1 METMPAQFFT
11 HVGFTAPRLH
21 PARPPRKDLFFC
33 HRFQATVYSRLEAVI
48 KVSAQLLFPQDSGG
62 ERSDLCHRL
71 VEEARKIWWQV
82 LGKAESILQFHGAK
96 NDDLT

>member
-21 PARPPRKDLFFC
+21 SAHPPRKDLISC
-33 HRFQATVYSRLEAVI
+33 HHSLATAYSRLGAVI

-62 ERSDLCHRL
+62 ERSDLHHRL
-71 VEEARKIWWQV
+71 VEEARRTWWQV
-82 LGKAESILQFHGAK
+82 LERAESILQFHGAK